1 MELKRE
7 IVKYLREWRV
17 DSYRKPLVLRGARQ
31 VGKTTLVKQFARD
44 FKNFIWLNLERPN
57 DLRYFNKDQDVRDIL
72 EIVLANSSVKSDE
85 LNDTLLFI
93 DEIQESPYAIQLL
106 RYFYEDFPE
115 LCVIAAGS
123 LLEFAFENVRSMPVG
138 RIEYLYVFPLSFR
151 EYLIAL
157 GNDVA
162 LNAFDTVPVS
172 PGHAKVLKKLFHRFL
187 IIGGLPEIVKLDIEK
202 ENLADLAKIYDAIWQ
217 TYIDDVQKYSA
228 NDKEKEVAS
237 YLLRVAPGFVDQRVK
252 FQGFGGSDY
261 KSREVKSAFL
271 KLEYAKVIRLIRP
284 ATNVDF
290 PVFDNLKKAPR
301 LQFLDT
307 GLVNNA
313 LGIQPQLI
321 GVDDLSSAYKGAVIP
336 HMITQELLS
345 RSVHKNAQPNFWV
358 REKNQSSAE
367 VDLVYAF
374 NQLVIPIEI
383 KSGPKGTLKSLHQ
396 FIDMADHIYAVRIYA
411 GEFKIEMSRT
421 PASKEYLLMNLPYFL
436 GARIPEYIRYFVEN
450 FNSDSFLKPYTYPET
465 GNDGVEMVLEAN
477 EVAYV
482 SKLSSKRIATPL
494 KSSGFDSSSIK
505 NDGVNWPDFIE
516 VKTDKVKNEL
526 LKLIGII
533 GKEQGLRANTISQKI
548 GKSIPTT
555 ERYLKLLKKAGLIV
569 FRGSP
574 KWGGYFPAI
583 KK

>member
-1 MELKRE
+1 
-7 IVKYLREWRV
+7 
-17 DSYRKPLVLRGARQ
+17 
-31 VGKTTLVKQFARD
+31 
-44 FKNFIWLNLERPN
+44 
-57 DLRYFNKDQDVRDIL
+57 
-72 EIVLANSSVKSDE
+72 
-85 LNDTLLFI
+85 
-93 DEIQESPYAIQLL
+93 
-106 RYFYEDFPE
+106 
-115 LCVIAAGS
+115 
-123 LLEFAFENVRSMPVG
+123 
-138 RIEYLYVFPLSFR
+138 
-151 EYLIAL
+151 
-157 GNDVA
+157 
-162 LNAFDTVPVS
+162 
-172 PGHAKVLKKLFHRFL
+172 
-187 IIGGLPEIVKLDIEK
+187 
-202 ENLADLAKIYDAIWQ
+202 
-217 TYIDDVQKYSA
+217 
-228 NDKEKEVAS
+228 
-237 YLLRVAPGFVDQRVK
+237 
-252 FQGFGGSDY
+252 
-261 KSREVKSAFL
+261 
-271 KLEYAKVIRLIRP
+271 
-284 ATNVDF
+284 
-290 PVFDNLKKAPR
+290 
-301 LQFLDT
+301 
-307 GLVNNA
+307 
-313 LGIQPQLI
+313 
-321 GVDDLSSAYKGAVIP
+321 
-336 HMITQELLS
+336 
-345 RSVHKNAQPNFWV
+345 
-358 REKNQSSAE
+358 
-367 VDLVYAF
+367 
-374 NQLVIPIEI
+374 
-383 KSGPKGTLKSLHQ
+383 
-396 FIDMADHIYAVRIYA
+396 MADHIYAVRIYA